1 MNDAMFD
8 LFCKI
13 FDADTE
19 FGKYCDR
26 LRKIYDEVPDDIRVD
41 FSLIKSRLQTAEEIR
56 AEIYKLLTKIKE
68 AILL

>member
-1 MNDAMFD
+1 MNDAMWD

-19 FGKYCDR
+19 FGKYYDR
-26 LRKIYDEVPDDIRVD
+26 LRKIYDEVPVDIRAD
-41 FSLIKSRLQTAEEIR
+41 FSLIKNRLQTAEDIR
-56 AEIYKLLTKIKE
+56 KETNKLLTKIKE